1 MPRHV
6 KVSEVMSRN
15 VIAVR
20 PETPARTIAA
30 LLFRNGISAVPV
42 VDEAGAPIGIVS
54 EGDLMPRDEAA
65 REERRD
71 WWLRM
76 LAEGEELNP
85 EFLGELERQDK
96 TARQI
101 MSAPVITI
109 ADTAELNEVAEVLSA
124 SRIKR
129 APVLRDGRM
138 VGIVSRADLV
148 KSIANPAKAAEPE
161 PSLERSPA
169 ILVSEPYQA
178 VQPRKPE
185 PPRAPGSADRDELS
199 ADGFRN
205 LLHRHE
211 DEETSQREEVHRLM
225 RERRHHEVSE
235 LLAADLT
242 DASWGRMLHEARLA
256 ASKGEKEYMLLK
268 FPSDLCNDRGRAVNV
283 PDPNWPATL
292 RGIAAQVFMRWKNE
306 LRPRGFHLSARVI
319 DFPGGIPGDIGLFLV
334 WGD

>member
-6 KVSEVMSRN
+6 KVSEVMTRN
-15 VIAVR
+15 VITVR
-20 PETPARTIAA
+20 PETPARAIAA

-42 VDEAGAPIGIVS
+42 IDETGSPIGMVS
-54 EGDLMPRDEAA
+54 EGDLIPRQEAE
-65 REERRD
+65 RERRRD

-85 EFLGELERQDK
+85 EFVAEIERQDR

-101 MSAPVITI
+101 MSAPVITVPE
-109 ADTAELNEVAEVLSA
+109 TAELSEVAEVLSA

-148 KSIANPAKAAEPE
+148 RVMANPVEAAEPE
-161 PSLERSPA
+161 PRLERLHSIVEGP
-169 ILVSEPYQA
+169 EA
-178 VQPRKPE
+178 VHARDLE
-185 PPRAPGSADRDELS
+185 APHATHDAKFDQLS
-199 ADGFRN
+199 AEVFLD
-205 LLHRHE
+205 LVHRREQDEISHRE
-211 DEETSQREEVHRLM
+211 DVHRLE
-225 RERRHHEVSE
+225 RERRRHEVSD

-242 DASWGRMLHEARLA
+242 DAGWSRMLHEARLA

-268 FPSDLCNDRGRAVNV
+268 FPSELCNDRGRAVNV
-283 PDPNWPATL
+283 PDPSWPATL

-319 DFPGGIPGDIGLFLV
+319 DFPGGIPGDIGLFLA
-334 WGD
+334 WGT

>member
-1 MPRHV
+1 MT
-6 KVSEVMSRN
+6 RN

-42 VDEAGAPIGIVS
+42 VDDAGSPIGIVS
-54 EGDLMPRDEAA
+54 EGDLIPRQEAE
-65 REERRD
+65 REQRRD

-85 EFLGELERQDK
+85 EFVAEIERQDR

-101 MSAPVITI
+101 MSAPVITVPE
-109 ADTAELNEVAEVLSA
+109 TAELSEVAEVLSA

-148 KSIANPAKAAEPE
+148 RSIVNPVEAAEPE
-161 PSLERSPA
+161 PSLERFHSIVEGHEAAHPRNLEAPPA
-169 ILVSEPYQA
+169 T
-178 VQPRKPE
+178 
-185 PPRAPGSADRDELS
+185 PGAEFDQLS
-199 ADGFRN
+199 ADVF
-205 LLHRHE
+205 LDLVHRRE
-211 DEETSQREEVHRLM
+211 QDEISQREDVHRL
-225 RERRHHEVSE
+225 ERQRRNHEVSE

-242 DASWGRMLHEARLA
+242 DASWARMLHEARLA
-256 ASKGEKEYMLLK
+256 ASKGEKEYMLIK
-268 FPSDLCNDRGRAVNV
+268 FPSELCNDRGRAVNV
-283 PDPNWPATL
+283 PDPSWPATL

-306 LRPRGFHLSARVI
+306 LRPQGFHLSARVI
-319 DFPGGIPGDIGLFLV
+319 DFPGGIPGDIGLFLG
-334 WGD
+334 WGK

>member
-148 KSIANPAKAAEPE
+148 LYILKN
-161 PSLERSPA
+161 RSVLFQTQSM
-169 ILVSEPYQA
+169 IGVS
-178 VQPRKPE
+178 
-185 PPRAPGSADRDELS
+185 
-199 ADGFRN
+199 
-205 LLHRHE
+205 
-211 DEETSQREEVHRLM
+211 
-225 RERRHHEVSE
+225 
-235 LLAADLT
+235 
-242 DASWGRMLHEARLA
+242 
-256 ASKGEKEYMLLK
+256 
-268 FPSDLCNDRGRAVNV
+268 
-283 PDPNWPATL
+283 
-292 RGIAAQVFMRWKNE
+292 
-306 LRPRGFHLSARVI
+306 
-319 DFPGGIPGDIGLFLV
+319 
-334 WGD
+334 